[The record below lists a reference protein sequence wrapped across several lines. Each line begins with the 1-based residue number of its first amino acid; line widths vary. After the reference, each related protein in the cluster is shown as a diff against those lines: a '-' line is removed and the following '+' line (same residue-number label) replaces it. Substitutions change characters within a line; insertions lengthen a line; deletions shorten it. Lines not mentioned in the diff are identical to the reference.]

1 MSLQCSYKS
10 IFTSWSPWNVTVAM
24 VYGVSQPN
32 QSTWCVFT
40 MYRMRACLSLCCSQC
55 VLITIWS
62 SLQTVWNHP
71 SSYTAQMPRR
81 GNFLKRCQHTR
92 WYNKMNA
99 RLDKKWERLWQE
111 DFAPLFSSDQDP
123 PDVQHC
129 VQPQAHPCQHIKV
142 ISSLDAFK
150 FQTSYSMMI

>member
-1 MSLQCSYKS
+1 MKRHGRNGLWRESTKPVNLMCLYNVSYESMSKFVLLAVCAHHNLVKPSNSLKPS
-10 IFTSWSPWNVTVAM
+10 LFL
-24 VYGVSQPN
+24 
-32 QSTWCVFT
+32 
-40 MYRMRACLSLCCSQC
+40 YRTDAPARQ
-55 VLITIWS
+55 
-62 SLQTVWNHP
+62 
-71 SSYTAQMPRR
+71 
-81 GNFLKRCQHTR
+81 FFKKKQHTR